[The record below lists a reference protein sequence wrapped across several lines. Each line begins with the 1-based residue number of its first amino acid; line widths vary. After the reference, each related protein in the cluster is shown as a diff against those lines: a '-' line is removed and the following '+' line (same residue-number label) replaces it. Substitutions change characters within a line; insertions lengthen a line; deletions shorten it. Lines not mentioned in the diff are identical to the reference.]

1 MAKKTAQE
9 ELENIFL
16 LLYEIVS
23 SLIHILVAE
32 DGWREMSYIQQDNE
46 NGENTNGDYYYY
58 YYYQFTFFWRWN
70 SYSANKPIKVN
81 FKI

>member
-32 DGWREMSYIQQDNE
+32 DG
-46 NGENTNGDYYYY
+46 
-58 YYYQFTFFWRWN
+58 
-70 SYSANKPIKVN
+70 
-81 FKI
+81 